1 MSQQQLDVI
10 INDLQAVFST
20 WGDVSL
26 AQMRREWDEVFSK
39 SRCDVGA
46 KIEKIDAG
54 GVPALR
60 VTAKGAQTN
69 RVVLYYHGGGY
80 IFGSPTSHQDLG
92 EYLSQA
98 AQSPVIL
105 LDYRLA
111 PENPF
116 PAAIDDARA
125 AYRWLLDSGFKPEQ
139 IAIAGDSAGGNLVFT
154 SLFSIRQHQL
164 PLPACAVPLS
174 PWTDM
179 ECTGETFITKAD
191 VDPMVHKAFTRKLSD
206 LYAPGANLRDPL
218 VSPLYGDL
226 KGLPPLLIQVGDRE
240 TLLDDSRRIAERARQ
255 AGVDVTLEI
264 EPGQVHVFQIFAARL
279 DEGRAAIVRMG
290 DFIRKHTH
298 G

>member
-10 INDLQAVFST
+10 INDLQAVFSSWT
-20 WGDVSL
+20 DVSL
-26 AQMRREWDEVFSK
+26 AQMRREWDEVFAK
-39 SRCDVGA
+39 SPCDVGA

-54 GVPALR
+54 GVPAVR
-60 VTAKGAQTN
+60 VTAKGAQSS
-69 RVVLYYHGGGY
+69 RVVLYFHGGGY
-80 IFGSPTSHQDLG
+80 IFGSPTSHKDLG

-98 AQSPVIL
+98 AQAPVIL

-116 PAAIDDARA
+116 PAAVDDARA
-125 AYRWLLDSGFKPEQ
+125 AYSWLLKSGFKPEQ

-154 SLFSIRQHQL
+154 SLLSIRQHNL
-164 PLPACAVPLS
+164 PMPACAVPLS
-174 PWTDM
+174 PWTDL

-191 VDPMVHKAFTRKLSD
+191 VDPMVHKEFTRKLSD

-226 KGLPPLLIQVGDRE
+226 KGLPPLLIQVGERE
-240 TLLDDSRRIAERARQ
+240 TLLDDSRRIAERARR

-290 DFIRKHTH
+290 DFIRKHTRD
-298 G
+298 

>member
-1 MSQQQLDVI
+1 
-10 INDLQAVFST
+10 
-20 WGDVSL
+20 
-26 AQMRREWDEVFSK
+26 
-39 SRCDVGA
+39 
-46 KIEKIDAG
+46 
-54 GVPALR
+54 
-60 VTAKGAQTN
+60 
-69 RVVLYYHGGGY
+69 
-80 IFGSPTSHQDLG
+80 
-92 EYLSQA
+92 
-98 AQSPVIL
+98 
-105 LDYRLA
+105 
-111 PENPF
+111 
-116 PAAIDDARA
+116 
-125 AYRWLLDSGFKPEQ
+125 
-139 IAIAGDSAGGNLVFT
+139 
-154 SLFSIRQHQL
+154 
-164 PLPACAVPLS
+164 
-174 PWTDM
+174 M